1 MDFDKALTVSIATVL
16 TTLIGGAIFS
26 NWHDNVLLERM
37 VANGTDPIVA
47 SCAIN
52 NSSTERKLYCISVL
66 SKEKYASK

>member
-1 MDFDKALTVSIATVL
+1 MDFDKVLAVSIATVL
-16 TTLIGGAIFS
+16 TTLIGGAIFG

-52 NSSTERKLYCISVL
+52 NASAERKLYCVAIIT
-66 SKEKYASK
+66 KEKYANK